1 MGVIEFINNNPTFF
15 DGVLGS
21 TEYASISYEQIITH
35 TRRVDSDLI
44 DRQRPNE
51 SQDVKEYRQQN
62 VRRFS
67 NDILTKLFSYIG
79 KSLEESS
86 IHIQDSSKV
95 LKDWNDNKP
104 FTLMGAQVDVF
115 DYYYRYIIKRGMER
129 ANDAVLSFPFNSED
143 ASLPPAQLSANRVV
157 GIKPIVVPFESFKH
171 IPTAEYNVFAWIG
184 GSMTM
189 KKGGVLD
196 WYFLVDEQYYYTYVP
211 TNTFVDKQR
220 VYELEVWYFH
230 DMGTTKDGI
239 NTNVLPV
246 VFMAGELTS
255 TPDGDEQYNE
265 SFIRGAC
272 EYFDEFAVRFS
283 DNQVVNTRFSHPV
296 KIVNGDIGCKTCKAK
311 GQIAKEEMI
320 DGVKQLTYSTCNSC
334 NGSGRSNDSPAGTVY
349 AENKGIEGTNNR
361 PLIEYLAADSNL
373 LKLNKE
379 DTFSFLKM
387 GANALGVDL
396 LINTSESG
404 EAMKMRMRPTA
415 FFMEN
420 ITKGFLGQV
429 MQSQLFFTECLLQSN
444 RGLRQVPHIT
454 LPKSYELETIE
465 DKLEKV
471 NTTFSA
477 DKYNAMTEVIE
488 SKYKGNTRKI
498 KIENLKLAYS
508 PLWILSKEEIT
519 ERMALGIYN
528 RNDIIKRDYSSI
540 AFNNILKETTI
551 DVLDLSKE
559 QIYNYVDS
567 FIQPYLIENVV
578 LFDGS
583 NSDDVS

>member
-1 MGVIEFINNNPTFF
+1 
-15 DGVLGS
+15 
-21 TEYASISYEQIITH
+21 
-35 TRRVDSDLI
+35 
-44 DRQRPNE
+44 
-51 SQDVKEYRQQN
+51 
-62 VRRFS
+62 
-67 NDILTKLFSYIG
+67 
-79 KSLEESS
+79 
-86 IHIQDSSKV
+86 
-95 LKDWNDNKP
+95 
-104 FTLMGAQVDVF
+104 
-115 DYYYRYIIKRGMER
+115 
-129 ANDAVLSFPFNSED
+129 
-143 ASLPPAQLSANRVV
+143 
-157 GIKPIVVPFESFKH
+157 
-171 IPTAEYNVFAWIG
+171 
-184 GSMTM
+184 
-189 KKGGVLD
+189 
-196 WYFLVDEQYYYTYVP
+196 
-211 TNTFVDKQR
+211 
-220 VYELEVWYFH
+220 
-230 DMGTTKDGI
+230 
-239 NTNVLPV
+239 
-246 VFMAGELTS
+246 
-255 TPDGDEQYNE
+255 
-265 SFIRGAC
+265 
-272 EYFDEFAVRFS
+272 
-283 DNQVVNTRFSHPV
+283 
-296 KIVNGDIGCKTCKAK
+296 
-311 GQIAKEEMI
+311 
-320 DGVKQLTYSTCNSC
+320 
-334 NGSGRSNDSPAGTVY
+334 
-349 AENKGIEGTNNR
+349 
-361 PLIEYLAADSNL
+361 
-373 LKLNKE
+373 
-379 DTFSFLKM
+379 M

-508 PLWILSKEEIT
+508 TLWILSQEEIT